1 MLKKLELVLLVVFV
15 CMVVAVSGCMSSTV
29 KVAIDYPGSWNGT
42 LKTDEGTR
50 SIEGTGNQTIDLG
63 SITGSLYVKVE
74 KKDRGSNDTIKL
86 SAIKGDKIVST
97 MNSSTKHG
105 ELDDAILSIHLTP

>member
-63 SITGSLYVKVE
+63 SITGIYTLRWK
-74 KKDRGSNDTIKL
+74 R
-86 SAIKGDKIVST
+86 KIEDP
-97 MNSSTKHG
+97 M
-105 ELDDAILSIHLTP
+105 IP